1 MVNQRNPEQSLTCC
15 LKCLRTFD
23 LSLTRTCPFCG
34 QETDEHGI
42 PVLYQAKNPSL
53 RGGKRP
59 GAGAPR
65 GNLNRLVHGRRSKII
80 ERGVEK
86 ICQDPELLAVL
97 YLIAGLAE
105 SGAVPPETK
114 EAIQSIIARTNVLKQ
129 RGEKCH
135 S

>member
-1 MVNQRNPEQSLTCC
+1 MNNQETTKRMTCC
-15 LKCLRTFD
+15 LTCRQTFD
-23 LSLTRTCPFCG
+23 LARTQTCPYCG
-34 QETDEHGI
+34 QQADEHGAPI
-42 PVLYQAKNPSL
+42 LYQAKPPSL

-65 GNLNRLVHGRRSKII
+65 GNLNRLKHGRRSKLI

-114 EAIQSIIARTNVLKQ
+114 AVIQQIISRTNVLKGKGVNEQ
-129 RGEKCH
+129 TN
-135 S
+135 